1 MRRLGLLILILCMIP
16 TSALSQTTPTDSQ
29 TLQAIL
35 SEIRQLRHE
44 LRATSAMAAK
54 AQIALYRLQ
63 REDEVVARA
72 MQRLNDARSKSDRL
86 ETDKNNKVLEIEQ
99 ARNAVGHNQ
108 DPDAQQRFD
117 QVVLPTLKSQL
128 ELLQRQQQQA
138 KAEETVAQQQL
149 QDEQDRLT
157 ELNDLLDRYNA
168 ALEDAGQK

>member
-1 MRRLGLLILILCMIP
+1 MRCLWLLVLILCMAPIA
-16 TSALSQTTPTDSQ
+16 ALTQTAPTDSQ

-35 SEIRQLRHE
+35 SELRQLRHE
-44 LRATSAMAAK
+44 LRATSAMTAK

-72 MQRLNDARSKSDRL
+72 MQRLNDARSKSARL

-138 KAEETVAQQQL
+138 KAEEAVAEQQL

-168 ALEDAGQK
+168 ALEAVGQK